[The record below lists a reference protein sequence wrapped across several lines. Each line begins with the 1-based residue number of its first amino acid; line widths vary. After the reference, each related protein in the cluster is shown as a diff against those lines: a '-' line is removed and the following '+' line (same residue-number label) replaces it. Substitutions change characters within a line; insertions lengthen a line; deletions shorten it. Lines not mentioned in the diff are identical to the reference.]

1 MENPTTVNREHQ
13 HGANLEIDRIVA
25 EIGASP
31 GDVIP
36 LLHAVQEKFNYLPE
50 FALRRICEITEITP
64 AAVTGISTFYPQFR
78 HTPVGQHIIHV
89 CTGTACHVKGADLVL
104 DAFRRELSIKRDQ
117 DTDPGGQFTLQNV
130 ACLGCCTLAPV
141 VQIDDVTYGKVKPDR
156 VANIIKD
163 FLLFQGKTS
172 DSIKDRKDDLHDESE
187 IKIGLGS
194 CCIASGSGKVQQALE
209 QCFAGTG
216 VHTRVKLVG
225 CVGMCH
231 RSPLLE
237 VCLPDKEPILY
248 DKVQPEEVKN
258 IVLRH
263 FKPKSF
269 GKRMKNAALNVIENI
284 LEDNRSNG
292 LMRHALHTRDPN
304 IEAFLGRQQHIA
316 TEHSGHMDPL
326 DIEEYRSRGGF
337 KALEQCLE
345 KYSPEEIIQQIKKSG
360 LRGRGGAGFPT
371 WKKLQE
377 TRQAKGEK
385 KFIICNGDEGDPGAF
400 MDRMIL
406 ESYPFRVIE
415 GMLICAYAVGAS
427 DGYFYIR
434 AEYPLAVQRVNAAL
448 KQYRETVSLIKSFCG
463 GSRGAV
469 FSKSAPLAAGGNLKI
484 IEGAGAFVCGEET
497 ALIASIEGK
506 RGMPGFRP
514 PYPAVK
520 GLWGHPTLVN
530 NCETL
535 ATVPW
540 ILRNGPGAFA
550 KLGTEKSKGTKVFSL
565 AGKIVRGGLIEV
577 PMGITI
583 HEIVEEIGGGIENSR
598 PFKAVQIGG
607 PSGGCVPAELAHTR
621 VDYEDLT
628 KVGAMMGS
636 GGLLVMDDTD
646 CMVDIARY
654 FLTFTCSQSCGKCT
668 FCRIGTRLMLD
679 ILEKICA
686 GKGSSEDLKNLEEIA
701 GKTKQGSLC
710 GLGKTAPNPV
720 LTTLRYFRE
729 EYEAH
734 LKGTCPAKRC
744 KALIAYSITGK
755 CIGCTICAQQCPAKA
770 IAITPYKRH
779 EIVQERCIKCG
790 TCRGV
795 CPNEAVVVT

>member
-13 HGANLEIDRIVA
+13 HGAIDRIVA

-36 LLHAVQEKFNYLPE
+36 ILHALQKKFNYLPE
-50 FALRRICEITEITP
+50 LALRRICEITEITP
-64 AAVTGISTFYPQFR
+64 AAITGISTFYPQFR

-104 DAFRRELSIKRDQ
+104 DAFRRQLCIKENQ

-130 ACLGCCTLAPV
+130 ACMGCCTLAPV
-141 VQIDDVTYGKVKPDR
+141 VQIDNVTYGKVKPDG
-156 VANIIKD
+156 VANILKD
-163 FLLFQGKTS
+163 FLSHRGKAT
-172 DSIKDRKDDLHDESE
+172 DSSKNGKDSSQEGSE

-209 QCFAGTG
+209 RCLAGTG
-216 VHTRVKLVG
+216 VRTRVKRVG

-231 RSPLLE
+231 RTPLLE
-237 VCLPDKEPILY
+237 VCLPNKEPVLY
-248 DKVQPEEVKN
+248 DKVQAQEVKN

-269 GKRMKNAALNVIENI
+269 RKRMKNAALNAIENI

-292 LMRHALHTRDPN
+292 LRRHALHMRDPN

-326 DIEEYRSRGGF
+326 DIEEYHSRGGF

-345 KYSPEEIIQQIKKSG
+345 KFSPEEIIEQIKKSG

-377 TRQAKGEK
+377 TRHAKGER

-434 AEYPLAVQRVNAAL
+434 AEYPLAVQRVKAAL
-448 KQYRETVSLIKSFCG
+448 KQCQESGILNKSFCG
-463 GSRGAV
+463 GVQGGQ
-469 FSKSAPLAAGGNLKI
+469 FLQKSPPQAAGGNLKI
-484 IEGAGAFVCGEET
+484 MEGAGAFVCGEET

-506 RGMPGFRP
+506 RGMPRFRP
-514 PYPAVK
+514 PFPAQK
-520 GLWGHPTLVN
+520 GLWGYPTLVN
-530 NCETL
+530 NCETF

-540 ILRNGPGAFA
+540 IIRNGPEEFA

-583 HEIVEEIGGGIENSR
+583 HEIVEEIGGGIENNR
-598 PFKAVQIGG
+598 AFKAVQIGG

-679 ILEKICA
+679 ILEKICG
-686 GKGSSEDLKNLEEIA
+686 GKGSSQDLKDLEEIA

-744 KALIAYSITGK
+744 KALITYSINGR

-770 IAITPYKRH
+770 IAIAPYKKH
-779 EIVQERCIKCG
+779 EIEQEKCIKCG
-790 TCRGV
+790 TCKNV
-795 CPNEAVVVT
+795 CPNDAVTIT